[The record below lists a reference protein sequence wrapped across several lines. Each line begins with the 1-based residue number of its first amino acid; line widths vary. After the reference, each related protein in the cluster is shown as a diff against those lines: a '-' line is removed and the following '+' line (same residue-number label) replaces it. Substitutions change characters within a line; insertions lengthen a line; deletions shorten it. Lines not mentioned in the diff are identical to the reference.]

1 MVGHTFATE
10 SSAPPRMGLHI
21 YLFGP
26 PRVETQNHAV
36 PIARRQARALLYRLA
51 ASDHP
56 LPRENLCYLF
66 WPEIREDVTRQNLSR
81 LITIL
86 HHALPGPD
94 SLVIRDDQV
103 ALNDQTVWSDV
114 WAVKRLWASWE
125 AGGEIDVLR
134 RTFDLFEGAF
144 LAGFS
149 LPGSPEFEVWA
160 TTEREMWNR
169 LVLNGLEA
177 LIDAEAQK
185 QEYRRAIELAQ
196 RYLLRDELNERVHRQ
211 LIEFYARIGDRNGAL
226 RQYERCSIV
235 LERELGV
242 DPLPDTRALY
252 RAVHDQ
258 RVIFPPQP
266 VKSATS
272 WAVPSLET
280 SLIGRETALATLTE
294 ALAAARRNR
303 FQAVLVVGEPGIGK
317 SRLVQEF
324 IAAVQDRALVF
335 PGACYPET
343 RASPYQPIVQALRSQ
358 LTLSSLPFSA
368 GPLWLTDVARL
379 LPELAAV
386 HPPLTETRAAES
398 GWSQVR
404 IFEAIEGLI
413 ACLTGNLRPAILCV
427 DDLHWADAATL
438 DLLSYL
444 AHHQAISSLLLVGT
458 CRSEANACLAGLIEA
473 ASHRKH
479 LIQLP
484 LCGLEESDVGRLL
497 QRFGGQLS
505 ISEAS
510 VRVLHQITGGN
521 PFFLLEVIR
530 SRIVSDRLSGDLS
543 GREEFTIPD
552 TVRAAVAARIN
563 RLSAGAHQVVE
574 GAAVLGHAFGLEL
587 LSLTAGRSEVETV
600 DGLEE
605 LVSHGLLSD
614 ISGAYQFRHEIVREV
629 IYRDLSHY
637 RLQLLHRR
645 AAEAIETLR
654 PGEVSALALHFERAG
669 RPGRAARYAL
679 RAGQLAMHVF
689 AHTEARSWAD
699 RALDLLDQEASM
711 LQEPKALATN
721 YRARIEAL
729 SLRGW
734 ALRLV
739 GDMASYTLDL
749 VEEARLVELLQD
761 SHALAHVRQRQ
772 ASAHNWFCS
781 YRMALAV
788 AEEGIRL
795 SQQVGDER
803 LEGMCWRE
811 VGLAARALGEY
822 ERAGTALRRALEL
835 VDAPEQAAVA
845 VHLLGNLSTLY
856 LQMGE
861 PGQALRAAQQ
871 ALERC
876 EQSQLVYE
884 RRVPLGDVG
893 AAAIA
898 MGDLATARR
907 CLEESLQISRQVTDR
922 TQQILCSG
930 HMGWLCLAQQHPE
943 EAAGHLRAA
952 LALAEQV
959 GSRAELSW
967 LHAGLAAACRLTGD
981 QAGAR
986 ANAQLALSLAEET
999 GQAYG
1004 RKLAEDAMQSVR

>member
-1 MVGHTFATE
+1 
-10 SSAPPRMGLHI
+10 
-21 YLFGP
+21 
-26 PRVETQNHAV
+26 
-36 PIARRQARALLYRLA
+36 
-51 ASDHP
+51 
-56 LPRENLCYLF
+56 
-66 WPEIREDVTRQNLSR
+66 
-81 LITIL
+81 
-86 HHALPGPD
+86 
-94 SLVIRDDQV
+94 
-103 ALNDQTVWSDV
+103 
-114 WAVKRLWASWE
+114 
-125 AGGEIDVLR
+125 
-134 RTFDLFEGAF
+134 
-144 LAGFS
+144 
-149 LPGSPEFEVWA
+149 
-160 TTEREMWNR
+160 
-169 LVLNGLEA
+169 
-177 LIDAEAQK
+177 
-185 QEYRRAIELAQ
+185 
-196 RYLLRDELNERVHRQ
+196 
-211 LIEFYARIGDRNGAL
+211 
-226 RQYERCSIV
+226 
-235 LERELGV
+235 
-242 DPLPDTRALY
+242 
-252 RAVHDQ
+252 
-258 RVIFPPQP
+258 
-266 VKSATS
+266 
-272 WAVPSLET
+272 
-280 SLIGRETALATLTE
+280 
-294 ALAAARRNR
+294 
-303 FQAVLVVGEPGIGK
+303 
-317 SRLVQEF
+317 
-324 IAAVQDRALVF
+324 
-335 PGACYPET
+335 
-343 RASPYQPIVQALRSQ
+343 
-358 LTLSSLPFSA
+358 
-368 GPLWLTDVARL
+368 
-379 LPELAAV
+379 
-386 HPPLTETRAAES
+386 
-398 GWSQVR
+398 
-404 IFEAIEGLI
+404 
-413 ACLTGNLRPAILCV
+413 
-427 DDLHWADAATL
+427 
-438 DLLSYL
+438 
-444 AHHQAISSLLLVGT
+444 
-458 CRSEANACLAGLIEA
+458 
-473 ASHRKH
+473 
-479 LIQLP
+479 
-484 LCGLEESDVGRLL
+484 
-497 QRFGGQLS
+497 
-505 ISEAS
+505 
-510 VRVLHQITGGN
+510 
-521 PFFLLEVIR
+521 
-530 SRIVSDRLSGDLS
+530 
-543 GREEFTIPD
+543 
-552 TVRAAVAARIN
+552 
-563 RLSAGAHQVVE
+563 
-574 GAAVLGHAFGLEL
+574 
-587 LSLTAGRSEVETV
+587 
-600 DGLEE
+600 
-605 LVSHGLLSD
+605 
-614 ISGAYQFRHEIVREV
+614 
-629 IYRDLSHY
+629 
-637 RLQLLHRR
+637 
-645 AAEAIETLR
+645 
-654 PGEVSALALHFERAG
+654 
-669 RPGRAARYAL
+669 
-679 RAGQLAMHVF
+679 
-689 AHTEARSWAD
+689 
-699 RALDLLDQEASM
+699 M